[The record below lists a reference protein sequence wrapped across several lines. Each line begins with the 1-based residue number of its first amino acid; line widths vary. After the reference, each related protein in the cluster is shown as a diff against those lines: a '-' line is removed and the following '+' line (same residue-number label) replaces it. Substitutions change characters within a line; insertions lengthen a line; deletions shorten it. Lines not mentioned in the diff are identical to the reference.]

1 MTSMDMLMSLS
12 FLDDQLID
20 KALRTK
26 TSDKLHAVR
35 WNVIAACF
43 GVMVLVGL
51 LAVLYGRFFEGNTSD
66 VPIQMESEPYEALD
80 PTAST
85 PSQNDEAT
93 DEITVTPTPEAEE
106 VEEIQL
112 PIITSYGDVEI
123 DASYAVP
130 QNGEFGY
137 SEPLKEAM
145 GEYKNDVIYKVFVD
159 LFSDEF
165 PVLSNSSEAQE
176 EIDRLVKAG
185 YTAELEITD
194 DGTTVFYY
202 FVLLASYEQLNN
214 FDVHQEYGYMF
225 FLYDERV
232 GYVDSQTIND
242 QILQN
247 ETGNSQQSESRSY
260 EETDPTV
267 DGVRGE
273 EQIYTAAEG
282 GDPNY
287 KADNS
292 QQSESQSYEEPN
304 PINGGVDSEEQINT
318 AVEEGEPEYVVIVC
332 HDVGEPISADSI
344 TNEDNVEGCY
354 LDPNDPNPDYD
365 VGLPGYE

>member
-232 GYVDSQTIND
+232 GYVDSQTISEAND

-247 ETGNSQQSESRSY
+247 DAGNIQQ
-260 EETDPTV
+260 
-267 DGVRGE
+267 
-273 EQIYTAAEG
+273 
-282 GDPNY
+282 GD
-287 KADNS
+287 
-292 QQSESQSYEEPN
+292 SQSYEEAS
-304 PINGGVDSEEQINT
+304 PIVNGLDSEEQIYA
-318 AVEEGEPEYVVIVC
+318 AVEEDEPDYIVIVC
-332 HDVGEPISADSI
+332 HDVDEANYSAPLND
-344 TNEDNVEGCY
+344 EDNVEGCY
-354 LDPNDPNPDYD
+354 LDPDDPNPNYD
-365 VGLPGYE
+365 VGLPGHE

>member
-12 FLDDQLID
+12 FLDDQLVD

-26 TSDKLHAVR
+26 NPDKLHAGR
-35 WNVIAACF
+35 WNVIAACI
-43 GVMVLVGL
+43 GVMVLVGF
-51 LAVLYGRFFEGNTSD
+51 LAVQSSKLFGNNNEH
-66 VPIQMESEPYEALD
+66 PIQMESKPYEALD
-80 PTAST
+80 PAAGT
-85 PSQNDEAT
+85 PSQNDAAT

-130 QNGEFGY
+130 KNGEFGY

-145 GEYKNDVIYKVFVD
+145 GEYKNDVTYKVFVD

-165 PVLSNSSEAQE
+165 PVLSNSSEAQQ

-202 FVLLASYEQLNN
+202 FVLLASYEQLIS
-214 FDVHQEYGYMF
+214 FDVNQEYGYMF

-232 GYVDSQTIND
+232 SYVDSQTISEAND

-247 ETGNSQQSESRSY
+247 DAGNSQQSESRSY
-260 EETDPTV
+260 EEADPAV

-273 EQIYTAAEG
+273 EQIYT
-282 GDPNY
+282 
-287 KADNS
+287 
-292 QQSESQSYEEPN
+292 
-304 PINGGVDSEEQINT
+304 T
-318 AVEEGEPEYVVIVC
+318 TEEGEPEYVVIVC
-332 HDVGEPISADSI
+332 HDVGEPISAESI
-344 TNEDNVEGCY
+344 TNEDKVEGCY

-365 VGLPGYE
+365 IGLPGYE